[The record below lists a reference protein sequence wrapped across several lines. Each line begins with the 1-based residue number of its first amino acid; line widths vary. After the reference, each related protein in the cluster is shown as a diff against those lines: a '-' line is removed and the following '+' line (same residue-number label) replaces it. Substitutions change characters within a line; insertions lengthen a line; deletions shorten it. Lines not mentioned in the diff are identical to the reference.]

1 MLYGERQGVSCSS
14 CERSLRRRDTEGNI
28 FGDINS
34 RIYARVSSNAFR
46 PHGFA
51 EGPRMGELELTL
63 SETKEPED
71 FNLHALFFSTRGQ
84 LVKVVYSNQ
93 SPGGDLCSPAFGNRG

>member
-1 MLYGERQGVSCSS
+1 
-14 CERSLRRRDTEGNI
+14 
-28 FGDINS
+28 
-34 RIYARVSSNAFR
+34 
-46 PHGFA
+46 
-51 EGPRMGELELTL
+51 MGELELTL